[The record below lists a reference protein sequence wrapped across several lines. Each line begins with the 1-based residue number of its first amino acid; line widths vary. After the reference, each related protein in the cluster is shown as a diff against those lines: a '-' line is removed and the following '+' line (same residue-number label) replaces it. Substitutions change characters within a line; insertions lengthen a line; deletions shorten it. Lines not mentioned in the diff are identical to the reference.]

1 MMHNSSFESPKPYP
15 FVLFALSSVA
25 PTYSELI
32 CFISATELSRTLAK
46 AYKDKSVF
54 DYSVLEGEARAF
66 SWILYVDILILEVGG
81 NLYDAVSIAVKAAL
95 HSTTIPR
102 VKIATIDGGQPEL
115 EITDDPLD
123 GYRLN
128 VENSPILV
136 TMCRI
141 GNDTQISA

>member
-1 MMHNSSFESPKPYP
+1 M
-15 FVLFALSSVA
+15 
-25 PTYSELI
+25 
-32 CFISATELSRTLAK
+32 AK

-141 GNDTQISA
+141 GNHIQIF

>member
-1 MMHNSSFESPKPYP
+1 M
-15 FVLFALSSVA
+15 
-25 PTYSELI
+25 
-32 CFISATELSRTLAK
+32 AK
-46 AYKDKSVF
+46 AYKDKNVF
-54 DYSVLEGEARAF
+54 DYSVLEGQNKAF

-81 NLYDAVSIAVKAAL
+81 NLYDTVSIAVKAAL

-115 EITDDPLD
+115 EINDDPLD

-128 VENSPILV
+128 VTQSPILV

-141 GNDTQISA
+141 GRFIGIKGSDVGTGRRGRGPPHN

>member
-1 MMHNSSFESPKPYP
+1 MTL
-15 FVLFALSSVA
+15 VLHIFL
-25 PTYSELI
+25 
-32 CFISATELSRTLAK
+32 ATELSKTLAK
-46 AYKDKSVF
+46 AYKDKNVF
-54 DYSVLEGEARAF
+54 DYSVLEGQNKAF

-81 NLYDAVSIAVKAAL
+81 NLYDTVSIAVKAAL

-115 EITDDPLD
+115 EINDDPLD

-128 VENSPILV
+128 VTQSPILV

-141 GNDTQISA
+141 GRFQYWY